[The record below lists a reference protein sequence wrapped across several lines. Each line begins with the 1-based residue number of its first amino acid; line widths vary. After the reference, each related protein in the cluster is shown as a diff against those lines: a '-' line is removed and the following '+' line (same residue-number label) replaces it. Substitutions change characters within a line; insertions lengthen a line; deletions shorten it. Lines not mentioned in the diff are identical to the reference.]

1 MSEFLQGMFG
11 ARPVEWIAVACG
23 LINVALI
30 IRRSVWNFPFGF
42 AMVTLYFF
50 IFRDYR
56 LYSDAALQIYF
67 FAIQIYGVWNWLQN
81 QGGDGRVVVEPLPAP
96 ASQAIWR

>member
-56 LYSDAALQIYF
+56 LYSDAALQTISSPSRF
-67 FAIQIYGVWNWLQN
+67 TASGTGCKIRAEMAGSWSN
-81 QGGDGRVVVEPLPAP
+81 PCPAP
-96 ASQAIWR
+96 ASPAIWR

>member
-50 IFRDYR
+50 GSVMEGFYGNY
-56 LYSDAALQIYF
+56 LGAWGFLGFYASAL
-67 FAIQIYGVWNWLQN
+67 
-81 QGGDGRVVVEPLPAP
+81 VVNLK
-96 ASQAIWR
+96 